1 MNDEQKK
8 VLFGVVRDS
17 VKAAVTGNSAPSP
30 KSVDPELNEHC
41 GCFVTLKNS
50 GRLRGCIGQF
60 TSDKPLIELVSEMA
74 VSAARRDPRFVLDP
88 IGDAEL
94 EMLEIE
100 ISVLSELKLTENP
113 EHLRLGIDGIY
124 IVQGN
129 RSGCFLP
136 QVATECNW
144 TEEQFLSYCCI
155 QKAQLPG
162 NAWKDS
168 ETEVYLFSADVF
180 SAEFN
185 KI

>member
-1 MNDEQKK
+1 MNKEQQRI
-8 VLFGVVRDS
+8 LLRVVRDA
-17 VKAAVTGNSAPSP
+17 VEAAVNGRAV
-30 KSVDPELNEHC
+30 SVGSSSDPELNVLQ

-60 TSDKPLIELVSEMA
+60 TSDEPLIELVSDMA
-74 VSAARRDPRFVLDP
+74 VSAARRDPRFVHDP
-88 IGDAEL
+88 IEDAEL

-113 EHLRLGIDGIY
+113 EGLRLGIDGIY
-124 IVQGN
+124 IIQGN

-155 QKAQLPG
+155 QKAQLSPD
-162 NAWKDS
+162 AWKDP
-168 ETEVYLFSADVF
+168 ETDVYLFSADAF
-180 SAEFN
+180 SGKFVN
-185 KI
+185 I